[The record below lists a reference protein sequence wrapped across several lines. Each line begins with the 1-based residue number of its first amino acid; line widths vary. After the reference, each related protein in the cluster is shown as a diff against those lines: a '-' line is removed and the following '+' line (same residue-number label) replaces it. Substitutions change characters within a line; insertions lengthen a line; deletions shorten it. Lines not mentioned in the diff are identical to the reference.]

1 MPKTISTTA
10 PAGTA
15 LQPDSRA
22 AYRGKTLVGRNR
34 ALETDSFETKLNNN
48 VLVIGPSGSGKTR
61 HVLKPNLLEA
71 SSSFIVLDTKGT
83 LCSEMGCALARLGYI
98 VMFGRRAEA
107 LGRYLAKG
115 RKVAVEGSLRY
126 STWTSDGA
134 KRSKLEVVI
143 DDLELMSSSRSEG
156 QATRQPSTH
165 GTSSFGKAPAEGE
178 PYTDI
183 PFDSA
188 DSSESY
194 PYDEPDSNEL
204 CDVDY

>member
-1 MPKTISTTA
+1 MAINRVTLTGNLTRDPEMRATSNGTQVMSFTIAVNDRRRNQQTGVWEEY
-10 PAGTA
+10 PNF
-15 LQPDSRA
+15 
-22 AYRGKTLVGRNR
+22 VG
-34 ALETDSFETKLNNN
+34 
-48 VLVIGPSGSGKTR
+48 
-61 HVLKPNLLEA
+61 
-71 SSSFIVLDTKGT
+71 
-83 LCSEMGCALARLGYI
+83 C

-178 PYTDI
+178 AYTDI

-194 PYDEPDSNEL
+194 PYDEPDTNEL

>member
-1 MPKTISTTA
+1 MAINRVTLTGNLTRDPEMRATSNGTQIMSFTIAVNDRRRNQQTGVWEEY
-10 PAGTA
+10 PNF
-15 LQPDSRA
+15 
-22 AYRGKTLVGRNR
+22 VG
-34 ALETDSFETKLNNN
+34 
-48 VLVIGPSGSGKTR
+48 
-61 HVLKPNLLEA
+61 
-71 SSSFIVLDTKGT
+71 
-83 LCSEMGCALARLGYI
+83 C
-98 VMFGRRAEA
+98 VMFGLRAEA

-143 DDLELMSSSRSEG
+143 DNLEFMSSSRSEG

-165 GTSSFGKAPAEGE
+165 GTASFGNAPAEGE
-178 PYTDI
+178 EYTDI

-194 PYDEPDSNEL
+194 PNDELDSSEL

>member
-1 MPKTISTTA
+1 MAINRVTLTGNLTRDPEMRATSNGTQIMSFTIAVSDRRRNQQTGVWEEY
-10 PAGTA
+10 PNF
-15 LQPDSRA
+15 
-22 AYRGKTLVGRNR
+22 VG
-34 ALETDSFETKLNNN
+34 
-48 VLVIGPSGSGKTR
+48 
-61 HVLKPNLLEA
+61 
-71 SSSFIVLDTKGT
+71 
-83 LCSEMGCALARLGYI
+83 C

-143 DDLELMSSSRSEG
+143 DNLEFMSSSRSEG

-165 GTSSFGKAPAEGE
+165 GTASFGNAPAEGE
-178 PYTDI
+178 EYTDI

-188 DSSESY
+188 DSSENY
-194 PYDEPDSNEL
+194 PNDELDSSEL

>member
-1 MPKTISTTA
+1 MAINRVTLTGNLTRDPEMRATSNGTQIMSFTIAVNDRRRNQQTGVWEEY
-10 PAGTA
+10 PNF
-15 LQPDSRA
+15 
-22 AYRGKTLVGRNR
+22 VG
-34 ALETDSFETKLNNN
+34 
-48 VLVIGPSGSGKTR
+48 
-61 HVLKPNLLEA
+61 
-71 SSSFIVLDTKGT
+71 
-83 LCSEMGCALARLGYI
+83 C

-143 DDLELMSSSRSEG
+143 DDLEFMSSSRSEG

-165 GTSSFGKAPAEGE
+165 GTASFGNAPAEGE
-178 PYTDI
+178 EYTDI

-194 PYDEPDSNEL
+194 PNDALDSSEL

>member
-1 MPKTISTTA
+1 MAINRVTLTGNLTRDPEMRATSNGTQIMSFTIAVNDRRRNQQTGVWEEY
-10 PAGTA
+10 PNF
-15 LQPDSRA
+15 
-22 AYRGKTLVGRNR
+22 VG
-34 ALETDSFETKLNNN
+34 
-48 VLVIGPSGSGKTR
+48 
-61 HVLKPNLLEA
+61 
-71 SSSFIVLDTKGT
+71 
-83 LCSEMGCALARLGYI
+83 C

-165 GTSSFGKAPAEGE
+165 GTSSFGKASAEGE

-183 PFDSA
+183 DRKS
-188 DSSESY
+188 
-194 PYDEPDSNEL
+194 
-204 CDVDY
+204 VV

>member
-1 MPKTISTTA
+1 MAINRVTLTGNLTRDPETRATSNGTQIMSFTIAVNDRRRNQQTGVWEEY
-10 PAGTA
+10 PNF
-15 LQPDSRA
+15 
-22 AYRGKTLVGRNR
+22 VG
-34 ALETDSFETKLNNN
+34 
-48 VLVIGPSGSGKTR
+48 
-61 HVLKPNLLEA
+61 
-71 SSSFIVLDTKGT
+71 
-83 LCSEMGCALARLGYI
+83 C

-143 DDLELMSSSRSEG
+143 DDLEFMSSSRPEG

-165 GTSSFGKAPAEGE
+165 GTASFGNAPAEGE
-178 PYTDI
+178 EYTDI

-194 PYDEPDSNEL
+194 PNDALDSSEL
-204 CDVDY
+204 YDVDY

>member
-1 MPKTISTTA
+1 MAINRVTLTGNLTRDPEMRATSNGTQIMSFTIAVNDRRRNQQTGVWEEY
-10 PAGTA
+10 PNF
-15 LQPDSRA
+15 
-22 AYRGKTLVGRNR
+22 VG
-34 ALETDSFETKLNNN
+34 
-48 VLVIGPSGSGKTR
+48 
-61 HVLKPNLLEA
+61 
-71 SSSFIVLDTKGT
+71 
-83 LCSEMGCALARLGYI
+83 C

-165 GTSSFGKAPAEGE
+165 GTSSFGKASAEGE